1 MSVAE
6 LLPTI
11 QCLSLPDKERLHQF
25 LSDELARQRR
35 DVPPLPAGFPPAKD
49 GCPAT
54 QEELDASRREVGV
67 YTLDEI
73 WRSLKSE

>member
-11 QCLSLPDKERLHQF
+11 QSLSLLDKERLHRF
-25 LSDELARQRR
+25 LSDELCRERR
-35 DVPPLPAGFPPAKD
+35 DVPPLPEGFPPAKD

-54 QEELDASRREVGV
+54 REELDASRREVGV

-73 WRSLKSE
+73 WRSLKPE

>member
-6 LLPTI
+6 ILPTI
-11 QCLSLPDKERLHQF
+11 QGLSLPDKERLHRF

-35 DVPPLPAGFPPAKD
+35 EVPGLPDGFPPATD
-49 GCPAT
+49 GCQASR
-54 QEELDASRREVGV
+54 EELGASRREIGV